1 MSRLLVGDVF
11 PEFTYDTP
19 YIPQSSFYQ
28 LLAEDERPL
37 FLVFLR
43 NFGHPLTRHYIVNYA
58 QSMASLLGARLA
70 CVVRSKPQ
78 SIAKHLPEGTLPF
91 TLICDAEGTLYDFAQ
106 VPTTTKR
113 FTCYSL
119 AGMRILKA
127 AAREG
132 YQPKPNEGQQLP
144 LTLLLEAG
152 GKVLLAH
159 YGTSITDQPEDC
171 KAMQAVVEARRK
183 ELRRQAEQQQRR
195 GGAKGQKAGGRGKK
209 SKRQPAREDRLE
221 PMQDPQGGD
230 PEMEFSMEMEQSA
243 LREDLD
249 QVKPLLDTEFQ
260 PGTFRMDAPQEEQ
273 TTEASVKPFQAE
285 DVPAPGEGVDA
296 EQEAL
301 RKYRDVAEAL
311 FSGGP
316 KGP

>member
-1 MSRLLVGDVF
+1 MSRLSVGDVF

-19 YIPQSSFYQ
+19 YAPQSSFYQ

-58 QSMASLLGARLA
+58 QSMAGLQGARLA

-78 SIAKHLPEGTLPF
+78 AIAQNLPEGTLPF
-91 TLICDAEGTLYDFAQ
+91 TLICDAEGALYDFAQ
-106 VPTTTKR
+106 VTTTTKR

-132 YQPKPNEGQQLP
+132 YQPKPNEAQQLP

-171 KAMQAVVEARRK
+171 DAMQAVVEARRK
-183 ELRRQAEQQQRR
+183 ELRRRAEQQQRK
-195 GGAKGQKAGGRGKK
+195 GGAKSQKSSSKGKK
-209 SKRQPAREDRLE
+209 SKHQQEAVEEDWQE
-221 PMQDPQGGD
+221 PMQDAD
-230 PEMEFSMEMEQSA
+230 TEMEFPMELEQPA
-243 LREDLD
+243 FPEDLTEER
-249 QVKPLLDTEFQ
+249 PLLDTEFQ
-260 PGTFRMDAPQEEQ
+260 PGTFRMNAPQEEQ
-273 TTEASVKPFQAE
+273 AADASVELFQAE
-285 DVPAPGEGVDA
+285 DAPDPSEEVDA
-296 EQEAL
+296 EEEAL

-311 FSGGP
+311 FFGGP
-316 KGP
+316 KEP

>member
-1 MSRLLVGDVF
+1 MSRLSVGDVF

-19 YIPQSSFYQ
+19 YVPQSSFYQ

-58 QSMASLLGARLA
+58 QSMASLMGARLA

-78 SIAKHLPEGTLPF
+78 SIAKNLPEGTLPF

-106 VPTTTKR
+106 VTTTTKR

-132 YQPKPNEGQQLP
+132 YQPKPNEAQQLP

-183 ELRRQAEQQQRR
+183 ELRRQAEQQQRK
-195 GGAKGQKAGGRGKK
+195 GGAKSQKASSKGKK
-209 SKRQPAREDRLE
+209 SRQQPAREDWQE

-230 PEMEFSMEMEQSA
+230 AEMEFSMELEQSA
-243 LREDLD
+243 LPEDLD

-273 TTEASVKPFQAE
+273 TTEGSVEPFQAE
-285 DVPAPGEGVDA
+285 DAPAPSEEVDA
-296 EQEAL
+296 EEEAL

-316 KGP
+316 KEP